1 MHLANI
7 IYINI
12 YGNMYT
18 HICIH
23 CVFVCYLFFSIQTA
37 QHVFLNLPRFCDAS
51 DRIKATY
58 LQDHAYLQPQH
69 AAAWKDL
76 GPGDEMR

>member
-1 MHLANI
+1 MVIL
-7 IYINI
+7 IYIYI
-12 YGNMYT
+12 YT
-18 HICIH
+18 L
-23 CVFVCYLFFSIQTA
+23 CVFMFFVFSIQTA

-51 DRIKATY
+51 FRIKAGDLQDHTY

-69 AAAWKDL
+69 GAAWKDL